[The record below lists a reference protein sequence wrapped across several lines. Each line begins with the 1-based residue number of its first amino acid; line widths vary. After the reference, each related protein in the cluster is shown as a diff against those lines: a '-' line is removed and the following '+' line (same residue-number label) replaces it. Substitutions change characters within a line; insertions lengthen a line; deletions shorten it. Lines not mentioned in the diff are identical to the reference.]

1 MSNLSVS
8 PEGSLSEKDFFVRY
22 NKSNYDLLSVS
33 VDTVI
38 FGIDC
43 RLQTENIR
51 KLDEQKLT
59 VLLVKRDSYPYLG
72 MWSLPGGF
80 VGINEPLDSAAKRVL
95 KNKTGI
101 SQLYLEQLYTSGA
114 PERDP
119 RMRIISCSYLS
130 LIDRSKYT
138 LGSKQNSLRTAWFE
152 IEFSDNSGAIVMKS
166 GEEIITI
173 PIISKSEQNGKVESL
188 IYEVKDGSSLAFD
201 HAAIILKGL
210 LRLRGKINYTDIAFN
225 LMPERFTISQLQQIY
240 EIILGQKLLAP
251 LFRRQIAG
259 KIRGTESFSSEKGH
273 RPSRLYTYNGSC
285 LEKEG
290 FKHYEV

>member
-173 PIISKSEQNGKVESL
+173 PIISKSEQNGKV
-188 IYEVKDGSSLAFD
+188 G
-201 HAAIILKGL
+201 
-210 LRLRGKINYTDIAFN
+210 
-225 LMPERFTISQLQQIY
+225 P
-240 EIILGQKLLAP
+240 
-251 LFRRQIAG
+251 
-259 KIRGTESFSSEKGH
+259 FSTK
-273 RPSRLYTYNGSC
+273 
-285 LEKEG
+285 
-290 FKHYEV
+290 